1 MKFTMN
7 VGLLNNPLT
16 ATETIEYLR
25 DRKGYTVLKFK
36 VDSGSYHEF
45 IEPTVVIQY
54 DTAYTLLSK
63 VISDTEN
70 LCSVLNQDC
79 IAIKSDDFELLVY
92 GIKYC
97 GVKEKFDSEY
107 FLTI

>member
-1 MKFTMN
+1 MN

-16 ATETIEYLR
+16 AQKTIDYLR

-36 VDSGSYHEF
+36 VDSGSYHELL
-45 IEPTVVIQY
+45 EPTVVMQY

-63 VISDTEN
+63 IVEDTEN
-70 LCSVLNQDC
+70 LCSVLNQEC
-79 IAIKSDDFELLVY
+79 IAIKSDSFEILVY

-97 GVKEKFDSEY
+97 GTKEKFDNEY
-107 FLTI
+107 FITI

>member
-1 MKFTMN
+1 MN

-16 ATETIEYLR
+16 AQKTIDYLR

-36 VDSGSYHEF
+36 VDSGSYHELL
-45 IEPTVVIQY
+45 EPTVVMQY

-63 VISDTEN
+63 IVEDTEN
-70 LCSVLNQDC
+70 LCSVLNQEC
-79 IAIKSDDFELLVY
+79 IAIKSDSFELLVY

-97 GVKEKFDSEY
+97 GNKEKFDNEY
-107 FLTI
+107 FITI